1 MQAFLLL
8 PSLIRIFGLRK
19 NLPAM
24 SIAEKIHELK
34 TRLPENVTLV
44 AVSKTHPVEAIRE
57 AYDAGQRIF
66 GENRPIEMRDKHA
79 ALPDDIEW
87 HLIGHLQTNKIKY
100 IIPFVAM
107 IHSVDSASL
116 LAAINAHA
124 AKHSRTVDILLE
136 IHISREQSKEG
147 WDYPVLRQWLRSGEW
162 RELENIKFRG
172 VMGVA
177 TNTDDTGV
185 IADEFSRLAQIRSEL
200 SDEFFGP
207 RFDTLSM
214 GMTSDFAT
222 AVECGSTMVRIG
234 SMIFGE
240 RDYSSAQKL

>member
-1 MQAFLLL
+1 
-8 PSLIRIFGLRK
+8 
-19 NLPAM
+19 M
-24 SIAEKIHELK
+24 SISEKIHELK

-44 AVSKTHPVEAIRE
+44 AVSKTHPAEAIRE

-66 GENRPIEMRDKHA
+66 GENRPLEMRDKHA
-79 ALPDDIEW
+79 ILPDDIQW

-100 IIPFVAM
+100 IIPFVSM

-116 LAAINAHA
+116 LAAIDAHA

-147 WDYPVLRQWLRSGEW
+147 WDYAVLRQWLRDGQW
-162 RELENIKFRG
+162 KELRNITFRG

-177 TNTDDTGV
+177 TNTDDTEL
-185 IADEFSRLAQIRSEL
+185 IAEEFSTLARIREEL
-200 SDEFFGP
+200 AGEFFGP
-207 RFDTLSM
+207 RFDTVSM
-214 GMTSDFAT
+214 GMTSDFPT
-222 AVECGSTMVRIG
+222 AVQCGATMVRIG
-234 SMIFGE
+234 SLIFGE